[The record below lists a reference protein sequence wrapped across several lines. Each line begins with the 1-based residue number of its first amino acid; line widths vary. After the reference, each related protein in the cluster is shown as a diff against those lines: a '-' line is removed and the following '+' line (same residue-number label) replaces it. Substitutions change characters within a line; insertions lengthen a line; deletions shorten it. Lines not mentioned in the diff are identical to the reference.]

1 MITPNESCLFN
12 PTSSICVPQKGPQEI
27 PGIQRN
33 KLDFREGGVGVRP
46 RGLGVAGE
54 FLPLCPEPHTSVK
67 SAVVNVPVEIMRINP
82 GGL

>member
-1 MITPNESCLFN
+1 MLVQPNQFHMR
-12 PTSSICVPQKGPQEI
+12 PQKGPQEI